1 MSKAREKHAAR
12 LEALS
17 LLGKDLTRRSRAHC
31 ELCDAHG
38 IKLAP
43 YEVKPVQEA
52 PDIEHTV
59 FACEVCIGQLSK
71 LKTMSSDHWRCLNT
85 SVWSETAPVQIIAV
99 RVLKHLAAN
108 VEWAVDLYDQLY
120 IAPEIAERIDQGEI

>member
-1 MSKAREKHAAR
+1 VSKAREKHAER

-43 YEVKPVQEA
+43 YEVKPAQEA

-59 FACEVCIGQLSK
+59 FACEFCIGQL
-71 LKTMSSDHWRCLNT
+71 LKPKTFSTDHWRCLNT
-85 SVWSETAPVQIIAV
+85 SVWSEIAPVQIVAV
-99 RVLKHLAAN
+99 RVLKHLAVN
-108 VEWAVDLYDQLY
+108 VEWAADLYDQLY
-120 IAPEIAERIDQGEI
+120 IAPEIAQRIDQGEM

>member
-17 LLGKDLTRRSRAHC
+17 LLGKDLTRRSRSHC

-43 YEVKPVQEA
+43 YELKPAQDT
-52 PDIEHTV
+52 PDLERTI
-59 FACEVCIGQLSK
+59 FACEVCAGQLNK
-71 LKTMSSDHWRCLNT
+71 PKTLSPDHWRCLNT
-85 SVWSETAPVQIIAV
+85 SVWSEVPPVQIVAV
-99 RVLKHLAAN
+99 RVLKYLAEN
-108 VEWAVDLYDQLY
+108 VEWAADLYDQLY
-120 IAPEIAERIDQGEI
+120 IAPEIAEQIELGDM

>member
-1 MSKAREKHAAR
+1 MSKAKEKHAQR

-43 YEVKPVQEA
+43 YEVKPAQEA

-71 LKTMSSDHWRCLNT
+71 LKTLSSDHWRCLNT
-85 SVWSETAPVQIIAV
+85 SVWSEVAPVQIIAI
-99 RVLKHLAAN
+99 RILKHLAKN